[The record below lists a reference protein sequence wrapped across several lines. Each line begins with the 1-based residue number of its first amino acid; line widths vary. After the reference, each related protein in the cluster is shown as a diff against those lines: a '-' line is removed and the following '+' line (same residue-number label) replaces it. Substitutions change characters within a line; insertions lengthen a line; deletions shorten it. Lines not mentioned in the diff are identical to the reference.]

1 MTDKIR
7 RTPPVDVTVVA
18 TRSITPQMKRIT
30 FQSDAL
36 RLLPA
41 KEPAWWVK
49 VLLPANEDERPQSR
63 AYTIRRFDRAAAQID
78 IDFVLHG
85 DGGPGSAWA
94 TEARPGETIRLAGPR
109 SSRMSLPEEGW
120 LLLAGDE
127 TALPAIAT
135 ILEGLP
141 DDRDVIAFIEVDNAA
156 EEQTLAAP
164 RNARIHWR
172 RRAARTA
179 SPGTLLCDAVGGTV
193 LPPGPGYAF
202 VAAEAFAVQAIKKR
216 LLDTLAP
223 ERISAKGYWKMGTAG
238 HKDRDGVA
246 RP

>member
-1 MTDKIR
+1 MTGEKG
-7 RTPPVDVTVVA
+7 RTPPMDVTVVA

-30 FQSDAL
+30 FQGDAL

-63 AYTIRRFDRAAAQID
+63 AYTIRRFDRAAAQVD

-85 DGGPGSAWA
+85 DSGPGSAWA
-94 TEARPGETIRLAGPR
+94 MQARLGETIRLAGPR
-109 SSRMSLPEEGW
+109 SGRMSLPDEGW

-141 DDRDVIAFIEVDNAA
+141 NDRDVTAFIEVDNAA

-164 RNARIHWR
+164 RDARIHWR
-172 RRAARTA
+172 RRASRAA
-179 SPGTLLCDAVGGTV
+179 SPGALLCDAVGGTV
-193 LPPGPGYAF
+193 LPQGPGYAF
-202 VAAEAFAVQAIKKR
+202 VAAETLAVQAIKKR
-216 LLDTLAP
+216 LLDTLPP
-223 ERISAKGYWKMGTAG
+223 ERISAKGYWKMGAAG
-238 HKDRDGVA
+238 HKDREG
-246 RP
+246 

>member
-1 MTDKIR
+1 MAGEKG
-7 RTPPVDVTVVA
+7 RTPPMDVTVVA
-18 TRSITPQMKRIT
+18 TRSITPHMKRIT
-30 FQSDAL
+30 FQGDAL

-41 KEPAWWVK
+41 EEPAWWVK
-49 VLLPANEDERPQSR
+49 VLLPVDEDERPQSR
-63 AYTIRRFDRAAAQID
+63 AYTIRGFDRAAAQVD

-94 TEARPGETIRLAGPR
+94 GQARPGESIRLAGPR
-109 SSRMSLPEEGW
+109 SGRMRLPEDGW

-141 DDRDVIAFIEVDNAA
+141 NERDVTAIIEVNDAA

-164 RNARIHWR
+164 CGTRIHWR
-172 RRAARTA
+172 RRAPRAS
-179 SPGTLLCDAVGGTV
+179 SPGALLRDAVGGTI

-202 VAAEAFAVQAIKKR
+202 VAAEALAVQAIKKR
-216 LLDTLAP
+216 LLDTLPP
-223 ERISAKGYWKMGTAG
+223 ERISAKGYWKMGAAG
-238 HKDRDGVA
+238 HKDRDS
-246 RP
+246 